1 MAECLLLKGGGGGTT
16 SDELTATR
24 ANVEVGK
31 TAVTK
36 DSDDEAATGTLRNIT
51 NDTTIDHASNNSTP
65 VVVGDQ
71 AYISTNTDGV
81 TRAEIRFNGT
91 RGVLEPN
98 TLIGISQ
105 GAMASA
111 GGLIASKLMKNQSAF
126 GISGTAT
133 SDATATAA
141 YIRSGY
147 TAYVNGSKITGTMTV
162 SSLVSFSVATYSTT
176 QVTATW
182 KWPSVGPYSGIA
194 ICGKTGGYP
203 SNINDHRVYTGHG
216 SNYNLGAST
225 SAIIGGLSPNNT
237 YYFRAWVYC
246 NTSEGDLYSNY
257 SQATA
262 ATKPQGQQT
271 FTSSGI
277 FTVPSGVT
285 QIDIFCVG
293 GGGGGSQNNYISSR
307 EEGGSGGGGGYTRT
321 IKKISVI
328 PGTQYTVTVGAGAAG
343 GDSNTNNSDISW
355 SNVRRGGTSS
365 VGSLCSS
372 AGGFTARSTSRAFN
386 DRSNPGSGGSS
397 GGFGYSINH
406 DGKSDGGNCYNNER
420 YNKNQDVIASEADV
434 DNIICYGQGTTT
446 RAWGDSNGT
455 LYAGGGG
462 GGGWTSK
469 TGAEWWG
476 NGAGGSGGGGHGG
489 YYGGT
494 GSDTIPAN
502 GSVNTGGGG
511 GGAGTREDVGNTS
524 VASGGSG
531 IVLIRWGY

>member
-147 TAYVNGSKITGTMTV
+147 TAYVNGSKITGSMSV

-182 KWPSVGPYSGIA
+182 RWPSKGPYSGIA

-203 SNINDHRVYTGHG
+203 SNINDSRLYTGHG
-216 SNYNLGAST
+216 SNYNLGATT
-225 SAIIGGLSPNNT
+225 SAVIGGLSPGQT

-246 NTSEGDLYSNY
+246 NTSAEDIYSNY

-262 ATKPQGQQT
+262 AIKPQGQQI
-271 FTSSGI
+271 FTSSST
-277 FTVPSGVT
+277 FTVPANVT
-285 QIDIFCVG
+285 SIDIFCVG
-293 GGGGGSQNNYISSR
+293 GGGSGTSGNGSSSR
-307 EEGGSGGGGGYTRT
+307 SNIHSGGGGGGGYTT
-321 IKKISVI
+321 TQKGYSVS
-328 PGTQYTVTVGAGAAG
+328 PGQQLAVTVGAGG
-343 GDSNTNNSDISW
+343 TGSSMGNSGSA
-355 SNVRRGGTSS
+355 SS
-365 VGSLCSS
+365 VGSVSA
-372 AGGFTARSTSRAFN
+372 AGGNKAASQQPSGQG
-386 DRSNPGSGGSS
+386 SGKYGGSGGSA
-397 GGFGYSINH
+397 GGGGWTWNGASNGGDTYVYSSY
-406 DGKSDGGNCYNNER
+406 GK
-420 YNKNQDVIASEADV
+420 
-434 DNIICYGQGTTT
+434 GQGSTT
-446 RAWGDSNGT
+446 RAFGDSSGT

-462 GGGWTSK
+462 SGGCNYDD
-469 TGAEWWG
+469 EFG
-476 NGAGGSGGGGHGG
+476 NEPGTGGSGGGATTSAVRG
-489 YYGGT
+489 
-494 GSDTIPAN
+494 AN
-502 GSVNTGGGG
+502 GTNASANTGGGG
-511 GGAGTREDVGNTS
+511 SGGWGYFDGHTSYSGSVGG
-524 VASGGSG
+524 SGGSG
-531 IVLIRWGY
+531 IVIIRWGY

>member
-98 TLIGISQ
+98 TLIGIPQ
-105 GAMASA
+105 GTMASA

-147 TAYVNGSKITGTMTV
+147 TAYVNGSKITGSMSV

-182 KWPSVGPYSGIA
+182 RWPSKGPYSGVA

-203 SNINDHRVYTGHG
+203 ANIGDSRLYTGSG
-216 SNYNLGAST
+216 SNYNLGATT
-225 SAIIGGLSPNNT
+225 SVIIGGLQPGQT
-237 YYFRAWVYC
+237 YYFAAWVYC
-246 NTSEGDLYSNY
+246 NTNNGDMYSACR
-257 SQATA
+257 QATA

-271 FTSSGI
+271 FTSSGT
-277 FTVPSGVT
+277 FTVPAGVT
-285 QIDIFCVG
+285 SIDVFCVG
-293 GGGGGSQNNYISSR
+293 GGGAGHRGETGGSHHD
-307 EEGGSGGGGGYTRT
+307 GGRGGCSGCTSTRKG
-321 IKKISVI
+321 IAVS
-328 PGTQYTVTVGAGAAG
+328 PGQQFPVTVGAGAYWSQYSSSSWILYSPG
-343 GDSNTNNSDISW
+343 NSSF
-355 SNVRRGGTSS
+355 
-365 VGSLCSS
+365 GSLVSAEAGDPSNSS
-372 AGGFTARSTSRAFN
+372 YGNMNWFG
-386 DRSNPGSGGSS
+386 GSGGGSEGS
-397 GGFGYSINH
+397 EGRAASAGA
-406 DGKSDGGNCYNNER
+406 SDGNDGAAQNF
-420 YNKNQDVIASEADV
+420 
-434 DNIICYGQGTTT
+434 GQGSTT
-446 RAWGDSNGT
+446 RAFGESGNT

-462 GGGWTSK
+462 GGGSK
-469 TGAEWWG
+469 EYPSGA
-476 NGAGGSGGGGHGG
+476 AGGSGGGGNGG
-489 YYGGT
+489 GEGGDGANGTPGT
-494 GSDTIPAN
+494 GSA
-502 GSVNTGGGG
+502 GGGG
-511 GGAGTREDVGNTS
+511 GGRTAGATLGG
-524 VASGGSG
+524 AGGSG
-531 IVLIRWGY
+531 CVIVRWGY